1 MAYKGFSKSG
11 MIDTDYLDQLRD
23 MLVPKLVTEGI
34 TTSIVEIIP
43 GVKNAITL
51 NLVSNN
57 ITVQDAACGFAP
69 SGDVALSQKELQVYP
84 KAVNDALCPKDLEQ
98 LYLGTY
104 MKNNKELPFT
114 EIFAESYIN
123 KVNAWNEHFI
133 WDGDG
138 TVPGLIGEIGADAN
152 TVNRASNVAGASG
165 YIAKLEALMAGAPT
179 EVLTSDKGIV
189 FCSFS
194 FYNGYMN
201 ALRAANLYNMANTEY
216 KNGGWMTTIPGTNVK
231 LVATAGIT
239 DLTNNTVA
247 TGEALVYTTYDNIV
261 IGTDM
266 LNDEEMFDMWYS
278 RDNDEYRVNIQ
289 WKIGMTYRFPEF
301 VVKGFTLS

>member
-1 MAYKGFSKSG
+1 MYNGFTKNG

-43 GVKNAITL
+43 GIKNAMTL

-57 ITVQDAACGFAP
+57 ITVQDAICGFAP
-69 SGDVALSQKELQVYP
+69 AGDVALSQKELKVYP

-98 LYLGTY
+98 LYLGMY

-114 EIFAESYIN
+114 EIFAETYIN
-123 KVNAWNEHFI
+123 RVNAWNEHFI

-138 TVPGLIGEIGADAN
+138 TVAGLIGEIGADAN
-152 TVNRASNVAGASG
+152 TVSRASQVNSASG

-179 EVLTSDKGIV
+179 EVLTSDKGVV
-189 FCSFS
+189 FCSFQ

-201 ALRAANLYNMANTEY
+201 ALRAANWYNMANTEY
-216 KNGGWMTTIPGTNVK
+216 KNGGWVTYIPGTNVR
-231 LVATAGIT
+231 LIATAGIS
-239 DLTNNTVA
+239 DLTNNSIA

-261 IGTDM
+261 VGTDM

-278 RDNDEYRVNIQ
+278 RDFDEYRVNIQ

-301 VVKGFTLS
+301 VVKGYTLA